1 MLKIASIIQEKTAA
15 ATTMLLEKFMILVPL
30 IGN

>member
-15 ATTMLLEKFMILVPL
+15 AATLLEKLMILIPL